1 MQAATHLA
9 GGLCALALARGFGL
23 EVGPW
28 EVGAA
33 LLGSL
38 LPDVDT
44 TTAGAGRYVRPLA
57 AWIETRFGH
66 RTITHGLLFAAAC
79 TLLLWPLGP
88 SVALALL
95 YGVLS
100 HLLLDT
106 MNVNGVPLLWPWRLQ
121 FWFLPNRSSRIRYG
135 SPQET
140 TLAASVAVVGV
151 LLWPVSADSFGTAAR
166 RLVAT
171 PETAVTDYVRW
182 RDTRAVFVTLD
193 GFNSETQERIRGRFR
208 VIEALG
214 RNGVLIED
222 EAGHALQ
229 VSRNGQVVAYRVRA
243 YPGEE
248 RPTLD
253 TRVSVGGRLLSDVIN
268 AVPAGARAYFTG
280 ELELSAPVRVPPAAA
295 GTFARVSGSDRL
307 TLHAARPADLA
318 PFSGS
323 YVVAGSL
330 VVRLEGTGTGTGAA
344 LGYSLPAQAAR
355 MEARTI
361 SLDDLPAPSA
371 VLVERGA
378 LVTQGQPLA
387 RYVRTADLAELDD
400 DAHTKRQALA
410 RARAA
415 LKSARTVYQTKR
427 DALSAQLQ
435 PAQREAATLR
445 SLYALG
451 AEPRVKVEEAEA
463 RARALSDQLVTL
475 SAEYAADEAEARA
488 DVDALA
494 LEVQQL
500 TEKRE
505 RLTRAEVVRSPLSG
519 RVAEVRV
526 KDATADGVRVELVI
540 ITEVKNEKS

>member
-79 TLLLWPLGP
+79 TLLCWPLGP

-140 TLAASVAVVGV
+140 TLAASVAVAGV
-151 LLWPVSADSFGTAAR
+151 LLWPISGDTFGTAAR

-193 GFNSETQERIRGRFR
+193 GFNSDTQERIRGRFR
-208 VIEALG
+208 VVEALG
-214 RNGVLIED
+214 RSGVLIED
-222 EAGHALQ
+222 DAGHALQ

-253 TRVSVGGRLLSDVIN
+253 TRVSVGGRLLSDVVD

-280 ELELSAPVRVPPAAA
+280 ELELSAPVRVPPVAA
-295 GTFARVSGSDRL
+295 GTFARVSGTERL

-318 PFSGS
+318 QFAGA

-330 VVRLEGTGTGTGAA
+330 VVRLEGRSAGAG
-344 LGYSLPAQAAR
+344 LGFHMPAQTAR

-378 LVTQGQPLA
+378 LVAQGQPLA

-415 LKSARTVYQTKR
+415 LKSARAVYQTKR
-427 DALSAQLQ
+427 DALSTQLQ

-475 SAEYAADEAEARA
+475 SAEYAADEAQARA

-526 KDATADGVRVELVI
+526 KDANADGVRVELVI